1 MSYNINDLK
10 SALEKNDKLAIVAII
25 KAVFNTIDEKHKEL
39 EAKDKLIGELKAALL
54 DAIGGMAYIKAFHGE
69 LYGVGF
75 DRIEGYRLLTKGES
89 NE

>member
-1 MSYNINDLK
+1 
-10 SALEKNDKLAIVAII
+10 LEFELEMTKQNFTDYSEQASVWLAE
-25 KAVFNTIDEKHKEL
+25 NRKEL